1 MSDKYYFL
9 GVKYLI
15 FMSET
20 KKLNLFSPLCKLCL
34 LIAQWLRARGK
45 NESTRVALVA
55 NAKSEVQLPFL
66 NFVFLRKIP
75 NVLKRKFV
83 GLMDIAEGEID

>member
-1 MSDKYYFL
+1 MQVVFACGGRWCNVY
-9 GVKYLI
+9 
-15 FMSET
+15 
-20 KKLNLFSPLCKLCL
+20 
-34 LIAQWLRARGK
+34 IAQWLRARGK

-66 NFVFLRKIP
+66 NFVFVRKIP

>member
-34 LIAQWLRARGK
+34 LA
-45 NESTRVALVA
+45 V
-55 NAKSEVQLPFL
+55 VQCIHCAMAS
-66 NFVFLRKIP
+66 RSRE
-75 NVLKRKFV
+75 KRKHTRGIGGKREVRSAAPFFKFRV
-83 GLMDIAEGEID
+83 FT